1 MIMATINDKL
11 TYLAGTKD
19 AIKQAIIN
27 KGVSV
32 SDSDTFRS
40 YADKIATIQ
49 GGGGGETA
57 KIDIA
62 NINFAYSTF
71 SEFDPTPFDFAN
83 KTDCDYMFYQCRNL
97 TTVGLF
103 DTSKVRY
110 MSDMFY
116 GCSSL
121 QTIPAINTN
130 NVTNMYDMFF
140 GCDSLQTIP
149 AINTSK
155 VTNMGNMFRSCSS
168 LQTIPAIDTSNVIDA
183 WNMFTDCTSLVSV
196 PLLNMSKNRDMTMF
210 NGCSNLT
217 TLGGFT
223 GLQTNFMIHQCPL
236 LTVESVMN
244 IINHAQDMS
253 AQPRTLTLHADVF
266 AKLTEEQI
274 ATANAKGWNIA
285 S

>member
-1 MIMATINDKL
+1 MGTISDKL
-11 TYLAGTKD
+11 TYLANTKT
-19 AIKQAIIN
+19 AIKNAIVA
-27 KGVSV
+27 KGVAV
-32 SDSDTFRS
+32 EDNATFRS

-57 KIDIA
+57 KIDVA
-62 NINFAYSTF
+62 NISFAYSTF
-71 SEFDPTPFDFAN
+71 TEFDPTPFDFAN
-83 KTDCDYMFYQCRNL
+83 KTDCDYMFYLCRNL

-103 DTSKVRY
+103 NTSKIRY
-110 MSDMFY
+110 MSDMFSS
-116 GCSSL
+116 CSSL
-121 QTIPAINTN
+121 QTIPLFDTI
-130 NVTNMYDMFF
+130 NVTNMYNMFSS
-140 GCDSLQTIP
+140 CSKLQNVP
-149 AINTSK
+149 LLNTSK
-155 VTNMGNMFRSCSS
+155 VTNMGGMFRSCSS
-168 LQTIPAIDTSNVIDA
+168 LQTIPAIDTSNVTNA

-196 PLLNMSKNRDMTMF
+196 PLLNMPRNKDMTMF
-210 NGCSNLT
+210 NGCSKLT

-223 GLQTNFMIHQCPL
+223 GLQTNFTIKQCPL

-266 AKLTEEQI
+266 AKLTEVQI

>member
-27 KGVSV
+27 KGVTV
-32 SDSDTFRS
+32 EDNATFRS

-49 GGGGGETA
+49 GGGGETA

-62 NINFAYSTF
+62 NISFAYSDFT
-71 SEFDPTPFDFAN
+71 EFDPTPFDFAN
-83 KTDCDYMFYQCRNL
+83 KTDCDYMFYLCRNL

-103 DTSKVRY
+103 DTSKVRF
-110 MSDMFY
+110 MSDMFSSCSSLQTIPLFDTSNVINMYDMFY

-121 QTIPAINTN
+121 QTIPSLNTS
-130 NVTNMYDMFF
+130 NVTNMA
-140 GCDSLQTIP
+140 S
-149 AINTSK
+149 
-155 VTNMGNMFRSCSS
+155 MFRSCSS
-168 LQTIPAIDTSNVIDA
+168 LQTIPAIDTSNVTNA

-196 PLLNMSKNRDMTMF
+196 PLLNMPKNRDMTMF

-223 GLQTNFMIHQCPL
+223 GLQVNFSINQSPL
-236 LTVESVMN
+236 LTTESVMN
-244 IINHAQDMS
+244 IINQAQDMS